1 VPQEKTSVCKMND
14 EIVPFA
20 LQEWDRRLND
30 NRFVISKSSFELKQR
45 WRVEILGTLNDIVQA
60 SNPFLKL
67 RDCLTNSVVR
77 TSYYQLLMN
86 HPSDDSGHPLSSI
99 SHPKISWRLSEH
111 ISEVTHNNTKLRLVV
126 EAHGENVNELLDYV
140 RYTYESNFAYLSAI
154 NAARTMMQDIGDD
167 VDWLPQFYISMCIWQ
182 EDMVRKQIAIPSLFN
197 NEEQSEVS
205 DSTKYWKFKEFVKS
219 GSKFPHRDWQQLYG
233 SDLLEASGR
242 ARVISTPP
250 IRKT

>member
-1 VPQEKTSVCKMND
+1 MND
-14 EIVPFA
+14 EIVSSA

-30 NRFVISKSSFELKQR
+30 NRFVISKSSVELKQR
-45 WRVEILGTLNDIVQA
+45 WRAEILGTLNDIVQA
-60 SNPFLKL
+60 ANSFLKL

-111 ISEVTHNNTKLRLVV
+111 ILEVAHNNTKLRLVV

-140 RYTYESNFAYLSAI
+140 RYTYESNYAYLSAI
-154 NAARTMMQDIGDD
+154 NTARTMIQDIGDD
-167 VDWLPQFYISMCIWQ
+167 LDWLPQFYISMCVWQ

-197 NEEQSEVS
+197 NEEQSKVL

-242 ARVISTPP
+242 ARVISTLP